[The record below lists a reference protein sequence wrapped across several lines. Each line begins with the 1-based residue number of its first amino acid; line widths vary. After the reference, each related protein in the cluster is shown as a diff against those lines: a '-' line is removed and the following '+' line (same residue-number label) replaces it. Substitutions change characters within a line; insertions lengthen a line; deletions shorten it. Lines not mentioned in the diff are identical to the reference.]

1 MAARLCLVDGSGFIF
16 RAYHALPPL
25 TRGDGTPVGAVMG
38 FCNMVARLIETH
50 AGDRIAIVFDTA
62 RVSFRNEF
70 YPEYKAHRPDPP
82 EDLKPQF
89 AIVREATRAFDL
101 PAIELAGFEADDL
114 IATYARLAR
123 EAGEEVIIVSSDKD
137 LMQLVRPGVA
147 MLDPLKQK
155 TIGEAEV
162 FDKFGVKPD
171 RVVDV
176 QALAGDSTD
185 NVPGVPGIGVKTA
198 AELINLYGDL
208 ETLLARAGEIKQ
220 PKRRESLLA
229 NAELARVSRRLVL
242 LRDDAPVPVP
252 LAELTLKTP
261 DPEKLR
267 TFLSAQGF
275 RSLLGRLDALAS
287 APRGTSSTAAAPAA
301 VSAPAPAP
309 TAPASDVEQ
318 RYTLVRDAA
327 TLEEWVARAR
337 GAGGCAIDTE
347 TTSLDARNAKL
358 VGVSL
363 AIEPGEACYIPVGHV
378 APGTQAAVGGL
389 DFAGSIQRV
398 EGQIALEDAVRILGP
413 LLADPATLKIGH
425 NFKYD
430 LHVFAGCGLTRV
442 ASIDDTMLISYVLEG
457 GRHGHGM
464 DELAALHL
472 GHKTISYDE
481 VTGTGKAR
489 ISFAEVPL
497 DKALAY
503 AAEDADIT
511 LRLHRAL
518 KPRLAE
524 QSLLTVYETIERPLI
539 APVVAMEEAG
549 IGVDR
554 AALQRLSNEFA
565 LRLAELEKKIH
576 ALAGHPFNVG
586 SPAQLGKVMF
596 DELGLSLPDGKQPA
610 KTKTGAYAT
619 GADVLDDLA
628 ALGHELPQAVLD
640 WRQLAKLKSTYTDAL
655 GHAIDAK
662 TERVHT
668 SFALAST
675 STGRLSSSD
684 PNLQNIPVRNEE
696 GRKIREAF
704 VPAPGTVLL
713 SFDYSQIE
721 LRLLA
726 HVADIAS
733 LKEAFAKGQDIHAT
747 TASEMFGVPLD
758 KMDKETRR
766 RAKAINFGIIY
777 GISAFGLARQL
788 GLPQGEAR
796 AYIEAYFK
804 RYPGI
809 RAYMDRT
816 KKEAHQHGYVATLFG
831 RRIWL
836 PEIGSKN
843 PAMRAFAERAA
854 INAPIQGGAADIIK
868 RAMIRV
874 PDTLAQHKLA
884 AKLLLQVHDE
894 LLFEVAPGDL
904 ERTVEI
910 VKPLMEKAAEP
921 CLTLSVKL
929 QVDWG
934 QGPNWSAAH

>member
-1 MAARLCLVDGSGFIF
+1 MAPRLCLVDGSGFIF

-25 TRGDGTPVGAVMG
+25 SRGDGTPVGAVMG

-62 RVSFRNEF
+62 RISFRNEF
-70 YPEYKAHRPDPP
+70 YPDYKAHRPDPP

-101 PAIELAGFEADDL
+101 PALELPGFEADDL

-123 EAGEEVIIVSSDKD
+123 EAGEEVVIVSSDKD

-147 MLDPLKQK
+147 MLDPIKQK

-252 LAELTLKTP
+252 LADLALKTP

-267 TFLSAQGF
+267 AFLNAQGF

-287 APRGTSSTAAAPAA
+287 VPRGGPSAAPAAASAAAPA
-301 VSAPAPAP
+301 V
-309 TAPASDVEQ
+309 PASDVEQ

-327 TLEEWVARAR
+327 ALEAWVVRAR
-337 GAGGCAIDTE
+337 SAGVCAIDTE

-363 AIEPGEACYIPVGHV
+363 AIEPGEACYVPVGHV
-378 APGTQAAVGGL
+378 APGTQAAAGGL
-389 DFAGSIQRV
+389 DFAGGVGRV
-398 EGQIALEDAVRILGP
+398 EGQIALGDVVRILGP

-425 NFKYD
+425 NIKYD
-430 LHVFAGCGLTRV
+430 LHVFAGCGLAQV
-442 ASIDDTMLISYVLEG
+442 ASVDDTMLISYVLEG

-472 GHKTISYDE
+472 GHKTIGYDE

-503 AAEDADIT
+503 AAEDADVT

-524 QSLLTVYETIERPLI
+524 QGLLAVYETIERPLI
-539 APVVAMEEAG
+539 APVVAMEAAG

-554 AALQRLSNEFA
+554 AALQRLSNDFA

-640 WRQLAKLKSTYTDAL
+640 WRQLAKLKSTYADAL
-655 GHAIDAK
+655 GEAVDPK
-662 TERVHT
+662 TGRVHT
-668 SFALAST
+668 SFALAAT

-726 HVADIAS
+726 HVAGIAS
-733 LKEAFAKGQDIHAT
+733 LKDAFASGQDIHAT

-796 AYIEAYFK
+796 AYIDAYFK

-816 KKEAHQHGYVATLFG
+816 KKDAHRQGYVSTLFG

-874 PDTLAQHKLA
+874 PDALRQHKLA

-894 LLFEVAPGDL
+894 LLFEAAPDDL
-904 ERTVEI
+904 ERTVAV

-921 CLTLSVKL
+921 SLTLSVNL

-934 QGPNWSAAH
+934 QGANWSAAH

>member
-1 MAARLCLVDGSGFIF
+1 
-16 RAYHALPPL
+16 
-25 TRGDGTPVGAVMG
+25 
-38 FCNMVARLIETH
+38 
-50 AGDRIAIVFDTA
+50 
-62 RVSFRNEF
+62 
-70 YPEYKAHRPDPP
+70 
-82 EDLKPQF
+82 
-89 AIVREATRAFDL
+89 
-101 PAIELAGFEADDL
+101 
-114 IATYARLAR
+114 
-123 EAGEEVIIVSSDKD
+123 
-137 LMQLVRPGVA
+137 
-147 MLDPLKQK
+147 
-155 TIGEAEV
+155 
-162 FDKFGVKPD
+162 
-171 RVVDV
+171 
-176 QALAGDSTD
+176 
-185 NVPGVPGIGVKTA
+185 
-198 AELINLYGDL
+198 
-208 ETLLARAGEIKQ
+208 
-220 PKRRESLLA
+220 
-229 NAELARVSRRLVL
+229 
-242 LRDDAPVPVP
+242 
-252 LAELTLKTP
+252 
-261 DPEKLR
+261 
-267 TFLSAQGF
+267 
-275 RSLLGRLDALAS
+275 
-287 APRGTSSTAAAPAA
+287 
-301 VSAPAPAP
+301 
-309 TAPASDVEQ
+309 
-318 RYTLVRDAA
+318 
-327 TLEEWVARAR
+327 
-337 GAGGCAIDTE
+337 
-347 TTSLDARNAKL
+347 
-358 VGVSL
+358 
-363 AIEPGEACYIPVGHV
+363 
-378 APGTQAAVGGL
+378 
-389 DFAGSIQRV
+389 
-398 EGQIALEDAVRILGP
+398 
-413 LLADPATLKIGH
+413 
-425 NFKYD
+425 
-430 LHVFAGCGLTRV
+430 
-442 ASIDDTMLISYVLEG
+442 
-457 GRHGHGM
+457 
-464 DELAALHL
+464 
-472 GHKTISYDE
+472 
-481 VTGTGKAR
+481 
-489 ISFAEVPL
+489 
-497 DKALAY
+497 
-503 AAEDADIT
+503 
-511 LRLHRAL
+511 
-518 KPRLAE
+518 
-524 QSLLTVYETIERPLI
+524 
-539 APVVAMEEAG
+539 
-549 IGVDR
+549 
-554 AALQRLSNEFA
+554 
-565 LRLAELEKKIH
+565 LAELEKKIH

-655 GHAIDAK
+655 AEAVDPK
-662 TERVHT
+662 TGRVHT

-733 LKEAFAKGQDIHAT
+733 LKEAFANGQDIHAT

-796 AYIEAYFK
+796 AYIDAYFK

-836 PEIGSKN
+836 PEIGAKN

-874 PDTLAQHKLA
+874 PGALVQHRLA

-904 ERTVEI
+904 ERTVSV
-910 VKPLMEKAAEP
+910 VKPLMEKASEP
-921 CLTLSVKL
+921 VLQLSVKL

-934 QGPNWSAAH
+934 QGANWSAAH

>member
-1 MAARLCLVDGSGFIF
+1 M
-16 RAYHALPPL
+16 
-25 TRGDGTPVGAVMG
+25 
-38 FCNMVARLIETH
+38 
-50 AGDRIAIVFDTA
+50 
-62 RVSFRNEF
+62 
-70 YPEYKAHRPDPP
+70 
-82 EDLKPQF
+82 
-89 AIVREATRAFDL
+89 EA
-101 PAIELAGFEADDL
+101 
-114 IATYARLAR
+114 
-123 EAGEEVIIVSSDKD
+123 
-137 LMQLVRPGVA
+137 
-147 MLDPLKQK
+147 
-155 TIGEAEV
+155 
-162 FDKFGVKPD
+162 
-171 RVVDV
+171 
-176 QALAGDSTD
+176 
-185 NVPGVPGIGVKTA
+185 
-198 AELINLYGDL
+198 
-208 ETLLARAGEIKQ
+208 
-220 PKRRESLLA
+220 
-229 NAELARVSRRLVL
+229 
-242 LRDDAPVPVP
+242 
-252 LAELTLKTP
+252 
-261 DPEKLR
+261 
-267 TFLSAQGF
+267 
-275 RSLLGRLDALAS
+275 
-287 APRGTSSTAAAPAA
+287 
-301 VSAPAPAP
+301 
-309 TAPASDVEQ
+309 
-318 RYTLVRDAA
+318 
-327 TLEEWVARAR
+327 
-337 GAGGCAIDTE
+337 
-347 TTSLDARNAKL
+347 
-358 VGVSL
+358 
-363 AIEPGEACYIPVGHV
+363 
-378 APGTQAAVGGL
+378 
-389 DFAGSIQRV
+389 
-398 EGQIALEDAVRILGP
+398 
-413 LLADPATLKIGH
+413 
-425 NFKYD
+425 
-430 LHVFAGCGLTRV
+430 
-442 ASIDDTMLISYVLEG
+442 
-457 GRHGHGM
+457 
-464 DELAALHL
+464 
-472 GHKTISYDE
+472 
-481 VTGTGKAR
+481 
-489 ISFAEVPL
+489 
-497 DKALAY
+497 
-503 AAEDADIT
+503 
-511 LRLHRAL
+511 
-518 KPRLAE
+518 
-524 QSLLTVYETIERPLI
+524 
-539 APVVAMEEAG
+539 AG

-655 GHAIDAK
+655 GEAVDAK
-662 TERVHT
+662 TGRVHT

-733 LKEAFAKGQDIHAT
+733 LKDAFAKGQDIHAT

-836 PEIGSKN
+836 PEIGAKN
-843 PAMRAFAERAA
+843 AAMRAFAERAA

-874 PDTLAQHKLA
+874 PNALVQHELA

-904 ERTVEI
+904 ERTVAVI
-910 VKPLMEKAAEP
+910 KPLMEKAAEP